1 MKQLLGDAG
10 RAFLRAFIGAL
21 IILLPGVLSAPN
33 LDQSYALGVAAFISS
48 VVAGLKALTVFL
60 PQLSF
65 TTWVGPQIGPLLD
78 AFVQAF
84 IGSLVILLPGVAN
97 APDLSTAKSLI
108 VGVLIGALTAGVR
121 AAQGLLTTGDQ
132 PLPATGLRTP
142 AAPPPPVTP
151 ST

>member
-1 MKQLLGDAG
+1 VKQLLGDAG

-21 IILLPGVLSAPN
+21 IILLPGVLAAPN

-48 VVAGLKALTVFL
+48 VVAGLKALTIFL

-84 IGSLVILLPGVAN
+84 VGSLVILLPGVAN
-97 APDLSTAKSLI
+97 APDLNTGKSLL
-108 VGVLIGALTAGVR
+108 VGALIGALTAGVR
-121 AAQGLLTTGDQ
+121 AAQGLLTTGED
-132 PLPATGLRTP
+132 PLPATGIRVPATP
-142 AAPPPPVTP
+142 VPPAPPP
-151 ST
+151 

>member
-21 IILLPGVLSAPN
+21 IILLPGILAAPN
-33 LDQSYALGVAAFISS
+33 LDQTYALGVAAFISS
-48 VVAGLKALTVFL
+48 VVAGLK
-60 PQLSF
+60 
-65 TTWVGPQIGPLLD
+65 
-78 AFVQAF
+78 AF

-97 APDLSTAKSLI
+97 APDLNTGKSLL

-121 AAQGLLTTGDQ
+121 AAQGLLTPGDD

-142 AAPPPPVTP
+142 PAPTPPPPP
-151 ST
+151 A